1 MKKKN
6 EGITL
11 IALVVTIIV
20 LMILAGV
27 SVSMLTG
34 QNGILNRAA
43 EAKENTD
50 SSSDLEELQIK
61 AYEALTNYYASGS
74 NESESEYILKNLNG
88 AGIVADEKT
97 GTVTYNGKTYDIS
110 DIMGKTGEQKAIAAQ
125 TDVKL
130 KQITKATATEAAD
143 IALFNTGKIRM
154 IIQEEN
160 DATNR
165 AVIPNGFYYV
175 TGAPST
181 GLVVSDKFDDDD
193 NNSKGGNQ
201 FVWVPCTT
209 NTEETNKIV
218 YEGVKRLG
226 ETWSKYNKYYQ
237 YKEYTD
243 WEDNGGNTT
252 SVAKYGGF
260 YIARYEAGVPSN
272 ASFYANS
279 NGATYS
285 YNKNPSTAQIITD
298 TETNLTEEQLASK
311 LIPVSKK
318 NNQSWN
324 CISQSNAKD
333 VAKSM
338 YYNSSVVT
346 SSLVDSYAWDTIVE
360 WMSKDS
366 SYNAD
371 NGQTIGYV
379 STKFGN
385 YYDNTSIT
393 ASNALYAAHRYGGHK
408 EGTNVSDYWSWGTK
422 YSKGNVNTAR
432 EYVTGVDGPNK
443 YPYITAPYDDTN
455 YTYNIR
461 KELATGASNDTKVKN
476 IYDMAGNMW
485 EWTTETGKHGEPS
498 NTTTWAVLRGGSF
511 SYHGSDYPVS
521 GRVGSSTV
529 GDYSIGVGFRV
540 VLYIQQ

>member
-1 MKKKN
+1 MKKNRNSK
-6 EGITL
+6 GITL

-43 EAKENTD
+43 EAKEKTD

-61 AYEALTNYYASGS
+61 AYEALTNYYVSGS
-74 NESESEYILKNLNG
+74 NESESEYILKKLNG

-97 GTVTYNGKTYDIS
+97 GTVTYKGKTYDIS

-201 FVWVPCTT
+201 FVWVPCSGTAGRT
-209 NTEETNKIV
+209 
-218 YEGVKRLG
+218 YEKKNGLAA
-226 ETWSKYNKYYQ
+226 TWKNNYSGYQ
-237 YKEYTD
+237 YCYTNYTD

-252 SVAKYGGF
+252 SVDTYGGF
-260 YIARYEAGVPSN
+260 YIARYEAGLPQ
-272 ASFYANS
+272 NS
-279 NGATYS
+279 ALWERKNNATYGW
-285 YNKNPSTAQIITD
+285 
-298 TETNLTEEQLASK
+298 TNGELAGSLSGDRNTNILGMK
-311 LIPVSKK
+311 PVSKK
-318 NNQSWN
+318 NNASWN
-324 CISQSNAKD
+324 RISQENALD
-333 VAKSM
+333 VSSKM
-338 YYNSSVVT
+338 YEDSTSVT
-346 SSLVDSYAWDTIVE
+346 SSLVDSYAWDTVVE
-360 WMSKDS
+360 WIKSRGES
-366 SYNAD
+366 VTNSTSY
-371 NGQTIGYV
+371 
-379 STKFGN
+379 GN
-385 YYDNTSIT
+385 YVNSTFSL
-393 ASNALYAAHRYGGHK
+393 SNVLYAVHK
-408 EGTNVSDYWSWGTK
+408 LNYANWSWTEYASK
-422 YSKGNVNTAR
+422 YILGDL
-432 EYVTGVDGPNK
+432 E
-443 YPYITAPYDDTN
+443 ITSRSQSGEQTLY
-455 YTYNIR
+455 
-461 KELATGASNDTKVKN
+461 ELATGTTTETKRNN

-485 EWTTETGKHGEPS
+485 EWTTETGKYGNS
-498 NTTTWAVLRGGSF
+498 ASTTTWAVLRGGSF
-511 SYHGSDYPVS
+511 IYYGSNYPVS
-521 GRVGSSTV
+521 YRHGGVEATWG
-529 GDYSIGVGFRV
+529 GDINVGFRV
-540 VLYIQQ
+540 VLYIQ